1 MIQFDLYNPNQQE
14 KFNRYEKNDVE
25 FTFTSNIGIV
35 LLYMENDSLEHMT
48 FENIK
53 GKFIEKLNSLT
64 KMEYYNNM
72 YPYSNLSTQYSIV
85 KREPKYYSTTDTIST
100 RAYRKIVTNIST
112 PQ

>member
-1 MIQFDLYNPNQQE
+1 
-14 KFNRYEKNDVE
+14 
-25 FTFTSNIGIV
+25 
-35 LLYMENDSLEHMT
+35 MT

-53 GKFIEKLNSLT
+53 DKFIEKLNSLT

-100 RAYRKIVTNIST
+100 RAYRKIVTNFINTTSHYST
-112 PQ
+112 FLLSIPFHVSINSLN